1 MHHVDDLPERGM
13 ELGRKEINCIN
24 TVISKGILLS
34 LPILAVWQE
43 QIPRC
48 VHRYLLSS

>member
-1 MHHVDDLPERGM
+1 MHCVDDLPEHGM
-13 ELGRKEINCIN
+13 ALGRKEINCIN